1 MMQNE
6 KDDLLKK
13 LKEKEIIGNKT
24 NSWYVYNPMHN
35 KMSYNKVYVL
45 NQLRH
50 CSAGYVSQKLPFSLR
65 IIVNFALWYL
75 CLLPCSN

>member
-24 NSWYVYNPMHN
+24 NSWYVYNPMHILKN
-35 KMSYNKVYVL
+35 YNVNL
-45 NQLRH
+45 
-50 CSAGYVSQKLPFSLR
+50 
-65 IIVNFALWYL
+65 VNFM
-75 CLLPCSN
+75 LLL